1 LSRNNPSRACS
12 AQLANF
18 AVPRIIGR
26 ISRLRILDPAGG
38 PGSVLIGPDFHAQQQ
53 STLLDDG
60 LVSIK
65 VSSIFLC
72 RPARAPSITLLS
84 SNGQEILKFRQ
95 TARTEAA

>member
-1 LSRNNPSRACS
+1 MKVWIDQDLCTGDGLCEEIA
-12 AQLANF
+12 
-18 AVPRIIGR
+18 
-26 ISRLRILDPAGG
+26 
-38 PGSVLIGPDFHAQQQ
+38 PDVF
-53 STLLDDG
+53 TLLDDG